1 MKHKYQHYAALDAA
15 IDKNQ
20 AAYAWLMKYEFY
32 FLAVLADAVNEKPD
46 AIAWLRKKE
55 LDIFLLIAEKI
66 RNFRN
71 NQTFDYHK
79 LHF

>member
-1 MKHKYQHYAALDAA
+1 
-15 IDKNQ
+15 
-20 AAYAWLMKYEFY
+20 MKYEFY